1 MVVIRLQRKG
11 TKKTP
16 CHRIVVTDKR
26 AAQSSK
32 VLEIIGIYDCTTKNP
47 KFTIDDASL
56 AKWVGQG
63 AKVSEALARLIKKFK
78 KVAVSA

>member
-26 AAQSSK
+26 AAQTSK
-32 VLEIIGIYDCTTKNP
+32 VLEVIGTYDCTTVEP
-47 KFTIDDASL
+47 KFIIDEARL
-56 AKWVGQG
+56 AHWVSQG
-63 AKVSEALARLIKKFK
+63 AQISEALTKLIKKFTK
-78 KVAVSA
+78 IAVSA